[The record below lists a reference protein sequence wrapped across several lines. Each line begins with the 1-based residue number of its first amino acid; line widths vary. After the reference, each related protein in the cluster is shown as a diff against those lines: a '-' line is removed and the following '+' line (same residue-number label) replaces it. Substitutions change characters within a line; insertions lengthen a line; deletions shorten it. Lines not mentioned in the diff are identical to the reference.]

1 MVAMAHLRDGVG
13 GQRHQQCV
21 DHQRP
26 GRGVHALDVGLAGEA
41 VGGRSQPGE
50 RYVFSRKLM
59 EVRKF
64 VTS

>member
-13 GQRHQQCV
+13 GQRHQQRV

-41 VGGRSQPGE
+41 A
-50 RYVFSRKLM
+50 KLWP
-59 EVRKF
+59 ESTR
-64 VTS
+64 